1 MSLIKKMQIGDNHA
15 GRYTKEYLLTDFKC
29 RTHRLHDEYRPRA
42 DKYCDYIE
50 ATVIAPGREDMLMY
64 EWFINRST
72 LSGRLLIQ
80 LPPKPNQS
88 VPDEQEIYFEEAQ
101 CFSFEEEYHI
111 NRNQRRVLRLQFV
124 AEKVTINGI
133 TYKRQ

>member
-1 MSLIKKMQIGDNHA
+1 MQIGDNRA

-80 LPPKPNQS
+80 LPPNPNQS
-88 VPDEQEIYFEEAQ
+88 VPDEQEIF
-101 CFSFEEEYHI
+101 FEEEYHI
-111 NRNQRRVLRLQFV
+111 HRNQRRMLRLQFV
-124 AEKVTINGI
+124 AETVTINGI

>member
-1 MSLIKKMQIGDNHA
+1 MQIGDNRA
-15 GRYTKEYLLTDFKC
+15 GRYAKEYLLTDFKC

-80 LPPKPNQS
+80 LPPKPTATS
-88 VPDEQEIYFEEAQ
+88 AVCSA
-101 CFSFEEEYHI
+101 CSSW
-111 NRNQRRVLRLQFV
+111 QRRSLSMVSPIKDSKLWL
-124 AEKVTINGI
+124 KSINI
-133 TYKRQ
+133 RNI